1 MKLISTTETAKS
13 GTTSITLIVQSV
25 HGQVIASHA
34 ANTIAAA
41 VDKIAAT
48 NVNMIY
54 IVDLEA
60 VESRYTGQWKSHV
73 PALLKKAGHNVQVIC
88 GPTDIPNATTPGA
101 FLNFGGT
108 NIYKSAQVE
117 QMGRLFCDG
126 AVRPGDHFIFTDAW
140 HPGIINLKY
149 MSELLGIP
157 VTTHGLWHAGS
168 YDPQDFLGR
177 LVGDKPWV
185 RHAEKSFF
193 HAFDHNYF
201 ATQFHIDMFGNNLL
215 DTNMGTMYN
224 YKESKKI
231 VQTGWPME
239 YMQDTLAPYK
249 GMKKRDMILFPHRI
263 APEKQVEIFR
273 DLATHLP
280 QYEFVVCQDK
290 QLTKHE
296 YHTLLGEAKM
306 VFSANLQETLGISW
320 YEGAIVDAIPMVPDR
335 LSYSEMAFD
344 NFKYPSKWTEN
355 WNSYNVYR
363 PDICRDIITHM
374 DNYTTRLP
382 IIAKQVESLHD
393 NFFSATQ
400 LLNRLV

>member
-1 MKLISTTETAKS
+1 M
-13 GTTSITLIVQSV
+13 
-25 HGQVIASHA
+25 
-34 ANTIAAA
+34 
-41 VDKIAAT
+41 
-48 NVNMIY
+48 NVFL
-54 IVDLEA
+54 VDLEA
-60 VESRYTGQWKSHV
+60 VETRYTGQWKTHV
-73 PALLKKAGHNVQVIC
+73 PALVKKAGHNVQIIS
-88 GPTDIPNATTPGA
+88 GPTDIPSATTPGA

-108 NIYKSAQVE
+108 NIYKASQVE

-126 AVRPGDHFIFTDAW
+126 SVHAGDHFIFTDAW

-185 RHAEKSFF
+185 RHAEKSFY

-201 ATQFHIDMFGNNLL
+201 ATDFHIKMFYTNLIQT
-215 DTNMGTMYN
+215 DPDRRQTMYKTVIEDTVFN
-224 YKESKKI
+224 NK
-231 VQTGWPME
+231 VVRTGWPME
-239 YMQDTLAPYK
+239 YFQDTLAPYK

-273 DLATHLP
+273 DLAKHLP

-320 YEGAIVDAIPMVPDR
+320 YEGAVVDAIPMVPDR

-344 NFKYPSKWTEN
+344 TFKYDSKWTEN
-355 WNSYNVYR
+355 YQAYDSAR
-363 PDICRDIITHM
+363 PAICNKIMQYMNHYEQFVPQVR
-374 DNYTTRLP
+374 
-382 IIAKQVESLHD
+382 KQTEALHEQ
-393 NFFSATQ
+393 FFSATE
-400 LLNRLV
+400 LLKHIN